1 MKEVGCMINEDQACE
16 TAGRPSAGQANDS
29 QAHAFPTIPLV
40 AGFTPIN
47 QHFSPLAPDDSDPA
61 PVSVSA
67 ANKGRKRQKKVSPSA
82 TATPKTTKTPRPRQ
96 PKKAKQAA
104 LPKEQTIA
112 YAFNLSKPFGHE
124 LLVHQKA
131 GHDDILEPGV
141 QASMSSVTAPP
152 AEQSA
157 SPSTD
162 GLTSAY
168 QAAFRREG
176 LPLVPQED
184 NGHLL
189 LSLLDQSVHRT
200 PRSPLFQP
208 APTSDSVWTE
218 QSHLSED
225 AISTGSKLKIIS
237 NDAASSNGLAQSHS
251 GAMVSGQQY
260 LLEPNPDQW
269 DIVTP
274 SLSDFT
280 QGVTTEAQ
288 PTVINASY
296 CDALDLSPFDDFLT
310 KSTEGN
316 SSPIDQS
323 ETNGHTS
330 ETKCAAEQEVVSETL
345 PEAVTGS
352 GTLSYISDVDQ
363 LQSSYDNQLISFSN
377 SQPLIESSSPSL
389 RSHSVHQLVS
399 NREASPER
407 FPLDNHSTAEDM
419 YDDEEIDTGFLDFQS
434 PPSAQVPPPS
444 PPDSPNQKEI
454 TKCQLMPP
462 PDPTTPAT
470 SPVKLAVTASPSPVG
485 STSASVK
492 QRPTSQKDIPH
503 EVSFD
508 ESGAPI
514 PFIRPV
520 FPDPI
525 RDRSPVLGL
534 SSRTFLRTCFRIG
547 EALNAGSTA
556 LRTRKDVVIEL
567 YARVNYSERP
577 DRSVKQHFHFADIF
591 APEKPPFLKGTYGL
605 WKGVGLWDLD
615 SKVFLGEKGKGKMA
629 RVVGRIG
636 REEKTRG
643 LEMTVL
649 SIWEVDWEDVGICKG
664 HYCT

>member
-1 MKEVGCMINEDQACE
+1 MKEVGTMINEDQACE
-16 TAGRPSAGQANDS
+16 TAGRPCADQANDS
-29 QAHAFPTIPLV
+29 QAHASPTIPLV

-47 QHFSPLAPDDSDPA
+47 QHFSSLAPDDSDPA
-61 PVSVSA
+61 PVSISA
-67 ANKGRKRQKKVSPSA
+67 ANKGRKRQKKLSPSA
-82 TATPKTTKTPRPRQ
+82 TSTPKTIKTPRPRQ
-96 PKKAKQAA
+96 PKKAEQAA

-112 YAFNLSKPFGHE
+112 RAFNLSKPFGHE
-124 LLVHQKA
+124 FIVHQKA
-131 GHDDILEPGV
+131 GHEDIPEPRV
-141 QASMSSVTAPP
+141 QASTSSVTAPP
-152 AEQSA
+152 AEQSI
-157 SPSTD
+157 SPSTE
-162 GLTSAY
+162 GLISAY
-168 QAAFRREG
+168 QAAFPRED
-176 LPLVPQED
+176 LPMVPQKD

-189 LSLLDQSVHRT
+189 SSSLDQNVHRT
-200 PRSPLFQP
+200 PHSPFLQP
-208 APTSDSVWTE
+208 APTSDSVWIE
-218 QSHLSED
+218 QSHLSEN
-225 AISTGSKLKIIS
+225 AMSAGSKSRSIS
-237 NDAASSNGLAQSHS
+237 NNAASSSGLAQSHS
-251 GAMVSGQQY
+251 GAMVSGQLY
-260 LLEPNPDQW
+260 LVEPNPDQW

-280 QGVTTEAQ
+280 QGVTAEAQ
-288 PTVINASY
+288 PTDTNASY
-296 CDALDLSPFDDFLT
+296 CDTLDLSQFDDFLT

-345 PEAVTGS
+345 PEPVTGS
-352 GTLSYISDVDQ
+352 GTLSYFSDIDL
-363 LQSSYDNQLISFSN
+363 LQSPYDNQLISLSN

-389 RSHSVHQLVS
+389 RSHSVHQLVP
-399 NREASPER
+399 NREGSSER
-407 FPLDNHSTAEDM
+407 FTLDNHSTAEDM

-434 PPSAQVPPPS
+434 PPSAQIPPPS
-444 PPDSPNQKEI
+444 PPDSPDQKQI

-462 PDPTTPAT
+462 PNPTTLAT
-470 SPVKLAVTASPSPVG
+470 SPVKLAATASPSPVV
-485 STSASVK
+485 STSASAK

-534 SSRTFLRTCFRIG
+534 SSRTLLRTCFRIG

-556 LRTRKDVVIEL
+556 LRTRKDAVIEL

-577 DRSVKQHFHFADIF
+577 AGSVKQHFHFADIF
-591 APEKPPFLKGTYGL
+591 SPEKPPFLKGTYGL